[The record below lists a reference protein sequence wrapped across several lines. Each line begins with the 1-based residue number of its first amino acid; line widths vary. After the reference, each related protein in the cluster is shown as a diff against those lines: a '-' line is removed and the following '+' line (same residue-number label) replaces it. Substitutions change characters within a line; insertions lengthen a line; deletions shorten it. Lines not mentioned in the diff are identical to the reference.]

1 MPYWVRILVS
11 IAVRLGIPWL
21 LKAFPGIP
29 AEVIAQIQAL
39 IEELT
44 QAKKQLRANRKK
56 RIREVKA
63 KLCT

>member
-11 IAVRLGIPWL
+11 IAVKLGIPWL
-21 LKAFPGIP
+21 LKVFPGIP
-29 AEVIAQIQAL
+29 ATVVAEIQAL

-44 QAKKQLRANRKK
+44 KAKQVHKAARRK

-63 KLCT
+63 RLCT

>member
-11 IAVRLGIPWL
+11 IAIRLGIPWL

-29 AEVIAQIQAL
+29 ASVVEEIRKL

-44 QAKKQLRANRKK
+44 QSKKQARLQRKK